1 MPLTREVV
9 VGPVRIGGGHPIAL
23 IAGPCV
29 VEGEDHLLRT
39 GEALR
44 DVCRRAGVP
53 LILKSSYD
61 KANRTSV
68 RSFRGPGL
76 EAGLRALAR
85 AREALGVPVLS
96 DVHDVAQVGPAAAVL
111 DVLQIPAFLCRQT
124 DLLVAAAKTGRVV
137 NVKKGQFLAPWDAR
151 HILEKLE
158 AAGAAGVLLTERG
171 SSFGFNNLVVDF
183 RGLPLMRALGVPV
196 AFDVTH
202 SLQLPGG
209 AGAASGGE
217 RQFVPYLL
225 RAAAAAGVDAIF
237 MEVHP
242 DPDRAPCDGPNMVP
256 LADLPD
262 LLRQLT
268 EVARAAA
275 PYTDRPFAGPPAA
288 TQP

>member
-1 MPLTREVV
+1 MALTREVA
-9 VGPVRIGGGHPIAL
+9 VGPVRMGSGHPIAL

-44 DVCRRAGVP
+44 EACRRAGVP
-53 LILKSSYD
+53 LILKASYD
-61 KANRTSV
+61 KANRTSL
-68 RSFRGPGL
+68 RAFRGPGL

-96 DVHDVAQVGPAAAVL
+96 DVHEVAQVGPAAAVL

-124 DLLVAAAKTGRVV
+124 DLLVAAAKTGKVV
-137 NVKKGQFLAPWDAR
+137 NVKKGQFLAPWDVG
-151 HILEKLE
+151 HIVEKLE
-158 AAGAAGVLLTERG
+158 GAGAAGVLLTERG
-171 SSFGFNNLVVDF
+171 TSFGFNNLVVDF
-183 RGLPLMRALGVPV
+183 RGLPQMRALGTPV
-196 AFDVTH
+196 VFDVTH
-202 SLQLPGG
+202 CLQLPGG
-209 AGAASGGE
+209 DGAASGGE
-217 RQFVPYLL
+217 RQFVPHLL
-225 RAAAAAGVDAIF
+225 RAAVAAGVDGVF

-275 PYTDRPFAGPPAA
+275 PYTERPLPGAPSP
-288 TQP
+288 

>member
-1 MPLTREVV
+1 MALTREAI

-44 DVCRRAGVP
+44 EICRRAGVP
-53 LILKSSYD
+53 LVLKSSYD

-85 AREALGVPVLS
+85 AREVLGVPVLS
-96 DVHDVAQVGPAAAVL
+96 DVHEVAQVGPAAAVL
-111 DVLQIPAFLCRQT
+111 DALQIPAFLCRQT
-124 DLLVAAAKTGRVV
+124 DLLVAAAKTGKVV

-183 RGLPLMRALGVPV
+183 RGLPLMRGLGVPV

-209 AGAASGGE
+209 AGAASAGE
-217 RQFVPYLL
+217 RQFVPHLL

-242 DPDRAPCDGPNMVP
+242 DPERAPCDGPNMVP

-275 PYTDRPFAGPPAA
+275 PYTERPLAPPS
-288 TQP
+288 P

>member
-1 MPLTREVV
+1 MALTREVV
-9 VGPVRIGGGHPIAL
+9 VGPVRIGGGRPIAL

-44 DVCRRAGVP
+44 EACRRAGVP
-53 LILKSSYD
+53 LILKASYD
-61 KANRTSV
+61 KANRTSLS
-68 RSFRGPGL
+68 SFRGPGL

-96 DVHDVAQVGPAAAVL
+96 DVHEVAQVGPAAAVL
-111 DVLQIPAFLCRQT
+111 DALQIPAFLCRQT
-124 DLLVAAAKTGRVV
+124 DLLVAAAKTGKVV

-151 HILEKLE
+151 HIVEKLE
-158 AAGAAGVLLTERG
+158 GAGASGVLLTERG

-183 RGLPLMRALGVPV
+183 RGLPVMRALGVPV

-209 AGAASGGE
+209 AGAASAGE
-217 RQFVPYLL
+217 RQFVPHLL

-242 DPDRAPCDGPNMVP
+242 DPDGAPCDGPTMVP
-256 LADLPD
+256 LAELPD

-275 PYTDRPFAGPPAA
+275 AYTERPLAGPSAA
-288 TQP
+288 ARP

>member
-1 MPLTREVV
+1 
-9 VGPVRIGGGHPIAL
+9 VRIGGGHPPAL

-29 VEGEDHLLRT
+29 IEGEDHLLRT
-39 GEALR
+39 GEVLR
-44 DVCRRAGVP
+44 DVCRRAGVS

-61 KANRTSV
+61 KANRTAA
-68 RSFRGPGL
+68 RAFRGLGL
-76 EAGLRALAR
+76 DAGLRALAR

-96 DVHDVAQVGPAAAVL
+96 DVHEVAQVGPAAAVL

-124 DLLVAAAKTGRVV
+124 DLLVAAAKTGKVV

-151 HILEKLE
+151 HIVEKLD
-158 AAGAAGVLLTERG
+158 AAGAVGVLLTERG
-171 SSFGFNNLVVDF
+171 TSFGYNNLVVDP
-183 RGLPLMRALGVPV
+183 RSLPLLRALGPPV
-196 AFDVTH
+196 VFDVTH

-209 AGAASGGE
+209 AGAASGGQ
-217 RQFVPYLL
+217 RQFVPHLL
-225 RAAAAAGVDAIF
+225 RAAVAAGVDGVF

-262 LLRQLT
+262 LLCQLT

-275 PYTDRPFAGPPAA
+275 PYTDRPLPAER
-288 TQP
+288 PL

>member
-1 MPLTREVV
+1 MALTREVA
-9 VGPVRIGGGHPIAL
+9 VGPVRIGGGQPIAL

-29 VEGEDHLLRT
+29 VEGEDHLLGM

-44 DVCRRAGVP
+44 DICRRAGVP
-53 LILKSSYD
+53 LILKASFD

-68 RSFRGPGL
+68 HSFRGPGL

-96 DVHDVAQVGPAAAVL
+96 DVHEVAQVGPAAAAL

-124 DLLVAAAKTGRVV
+124 DLLVAAAKTGKVV

-151 HILEKLE
+151 HIVEKLE

-183 RGLPLMRALGVPV
+183 RGLPLMRAFGAPV

-217 RQFVPYLL
+217 RQFVPHLL

-275 PYTDRPFAGPPAA
+275 PYTERPLAGPSGAPRA
-288 TQP
+288 